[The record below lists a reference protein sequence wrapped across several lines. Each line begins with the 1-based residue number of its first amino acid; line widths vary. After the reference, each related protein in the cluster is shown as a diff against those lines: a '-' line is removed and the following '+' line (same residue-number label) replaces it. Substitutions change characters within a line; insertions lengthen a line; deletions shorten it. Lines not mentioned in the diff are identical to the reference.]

1 MYLQLDLKRPQWS
14 SSRSIPF
21 VRGCRLM
28 RDHELR
34 PDPGPA
40 RWSSAASSA
49 RTGTADQVPFHC
61 MSV

>member
-1 MYLQLDLKRPQWS
+1 
-14 SSRSIPF
+14 
-21 VRGCRLM
+21 M

-40 RWSSAASSA
+40 LRSPTASSA

>member
-1 MYLQLDLKRPQWS
+1 MHLQLDLKRPQWS
-14 SSRSIPF
+14 SSRSIRF
-21 VRGCRLM
+21 VRGCCIM

-40 RWSSAASSA
+40 PWSPASSA